1 MKIIITERQR
11 KLISEDEDR
20 EFLVKKKIA
29 KKQLTKKFGDLRPY
43 ETVGYS
49 DIVLYIDEDK
59 NVYFD
64 YNKENGKSFVHYD
77 IIWLFLEDIFS
88 FNYKQIQQVTKE
100 WLREHYKLGVKTT
113 YGLNAS
119 AFAEL
124 REHYKLG
131 VKTTLTKNL
140 RKWYLLGK
148 N

>member
-29 KKQLTKKFGDLRPY
+29 KKELTKKFGDLRPY

-77 IIWLFLEDIFS
+77 TIWLFLEDIFS

-113 YGLNAS
+113 
-119 AFAEL
+119 
-124 REHYKLG
+124 
-131 VKTTLTKNL
+131 LTKNL

>member
-124 REHYKLG
+124 REHY
-131 VKTTLTKNL
+131 N
-140 RKWYLLGK
+140 
-148 N
+148 